1 MKKYI
6 FLDFDGV
13 LNTQYNIKALKEQ
26 GQPFSDKYGY
36 CFDATAVANFATI
49 IEHTKAEIIISSSW
63 KIGGLSKMLEM
74 WSERALPGKIIDIT
88 PSDVLD
94 AKDIDFSNPDDLV
107 GRGREIEQWI
117 RQNGRAKDRYVI
129 LDDLDDLLL
138 SQNPFFIQIDPR
150 IGITAGDVE
159 KAIRILNHD
168 SNEVCRI
175 LSPKVVSEVC
185 ADMFENA
192 VALACAG
199 QQETA
204 ILRMEMLFPV
214 LFQSDIG
221 YEVIDLLGFY
231 CQLCMDTEQYD
242 KAKQI
247 FKKGMELI
255 AEGKRL
261 GLNFDSYEE
270 DINAFLD
277 LKIEIDKLSSI
288 PESQKKN

>member
-13 LNTQYNIKALKEQ
+13 LNTQCNINALKEQ
-26 GQPFSDKYGY
+26 GRPFFDQYGY
-36 CFDATAVANFATI
+36 CFDATAVANLATI
-49 IEHTKAEIIISSSW
+49 IEHTEAEIIISSSW
-63 KIGGLSKMLEM
+63 KIDGLSKMLDM

-94 AKDIDFSNPDDLV
+94 AKDLDFSNPDDLV

-117 RQNGRAKDRYVI
+117 CQNGSAKDRYVI
-129 LDDLDDLLL
+129 LDDLDDLLQ
-138 SQNPFFIQIDPR
+138 SQKPFFIQIDPR

-168 SNEVCRI
+168 NKEACRV
-175 LSPKVVSEVC
+175 LRTKAVSEVC
-185 ADMFENA
+185 TNMFENA

-204 ILRMEMLFPV
+204 ILRMEVLFPI
-214 LFQSDIG
+214 LFQLDIG
-221 YEVIDLLGFY
+221 YEAIDMLGFY
-231 CQLCMDTEQYD
+231 CQLCMDTEQHD

-277 LKIEIDKLSSI
+277 LKIEIDKRSSI
-288 PESQKKN
+288 PESQKRN